1 MHHDR
6 RLHQLMLQEELR
18 LYDASGV
25 AATAARTAPG
35 ARDGLSDSASSVHS
49 DLAAAVAA
57 DMDDVP
63 SDYRRAT
70 PQHNAARSP
79 AGVDGHELVNVYEL
93 PCSSCLAY
101 LPHQNCSA
109 AGLAAE
115 PQQLR
120 CSTIAS
126 TDWLVTS

>member
-18 LYDASGV
+18 LYDASG
-25 AATAARTAPG
+25 AAAAPRAAPG

-63 SDYRRAT
+63 SDYRRVSL
-70 PQHNAARSP
+70 Q
-79 AGVDGHELVNVYEL
+79 
-93 PCSSCLAY
+93 CSSVLLLCRL
-101 LPHQNCSA
+101 
-109 AGLAAE
+109 
-115 PQQLR
+115 
-120 CSTIAS
+120 T
-126 TDWLVTS
+126 V

>member
-18 LYDASGV
+18 LYDAIGG
-25 AATAARTAPG
+25 AAPPRPAQG

-63 SDYRRAT
+63 SDYR
-70 PQHNAARSP
+70 
-79 AGVDGHELVNVYEL
+79 
-93 PCSSCLAY
+93 CSCRL
-101 LPHQNCSA
+101 
-109 AGLAAE
+109 
-115 PQQLR
+115 
-120 CSTIAS
+120 
-126 TDWLVTS
+126 

>member
-18 LYDASGV
+18 LYDAVG
-25 AATAARTAPG
+25 AATPPRPTPG

-63 SDYRRAT
+63 SDF
-70 PQHNAARSP
+70 
-79 AGVDGHELVNVYEL
+79 
-93 PCSSCLAY
+93 
-101 LPHQNCSA
+101 
-109 AGLAAE
+109 
-115 PQQLR
+115 R
-120 CSTIAS
+120 CSRCLWFAAS
-126 TDWLVTS
+126 APEL